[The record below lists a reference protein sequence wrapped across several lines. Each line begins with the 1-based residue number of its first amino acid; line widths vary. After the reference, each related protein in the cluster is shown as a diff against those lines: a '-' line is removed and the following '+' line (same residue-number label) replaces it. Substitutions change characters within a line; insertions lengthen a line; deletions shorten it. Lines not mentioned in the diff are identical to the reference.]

1 VVPWLAM
8 EGEEKMKNT
17 PPKNID
23 EYIGRFSENIQEK
36 LQKIRITIRT
46 AAPSAIETISYQMPA
61 FKRSGILVYFA
72 AFSNHISFFPTSSGV
87 KKFQKELKEFE
98 TSKGTIKFPLD
109 KPIPYELISKITIF
123 RVKENT
129 EKINKKKKQ

>member
-1 VVPWLAM
+1 M
-8 EGEEKMKNT
+8 KGEEKMEKT

-23 EYIGRFSENIQEK
+23 EYIGRFPENIQEK

-46 AAPSAIETISYQMPA
+46 AAPDAIESISYQMPA

-72 AFSNHISFFPTSSGV
+72 AFSNHISFFPTSNGV
-87 KKFQKELKEFE
+87 RKFQKELKDFE

-129 EKINKKKKQ
+129 EKINKKKKH

>member
-1 VVPWLAM
+1 M
-8 EGEEKMKNT
+8 KGEEKMEKT

-23 EYIGRFSENIQEK
+23 EYIGRFPENIQEK

-46 AAPSAIETISYQMPA
+46 AAPDAIESISYQMPA
-61 FKRSGILVYFA
+61 FKLGGILVYFA

-87 KKFQKELKEFE
+87 RKFQKELKDFE

-129 EKINKKKKQ
+129 EKINKKKKH

>member
-61 FKRSGILVYFA
+61 FKLGGILVYFA